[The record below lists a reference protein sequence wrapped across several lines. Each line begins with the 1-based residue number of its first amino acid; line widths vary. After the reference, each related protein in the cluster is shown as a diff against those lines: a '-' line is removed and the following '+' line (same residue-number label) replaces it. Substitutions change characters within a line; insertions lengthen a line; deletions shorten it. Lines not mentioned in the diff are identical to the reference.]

1 MFWIMHPDNYPFNDD
16 GFGVEVKPDEMG
28 TVEVI
33 SAAASVAAGADDL
46 TRPNFPPPSYS
57 PAVGASSSPSW
68 LDPSVAYASPDAAKS
83 TTRPFD
89 TTPRYRFATPDATRA
104 TQPGRRVTSY
114 SNGTFPNPVP
124 RFVVV
129 VVRCSNP
136 RPGLCAWGDALTVF
150 VETDANCES
159 TPVASIEGMGGA
171 IQMQPFE
178 GDDGKMRRFVA
189 IARLDRDGAASD
201 MQDGP
206 VRVTAVSYT
215 HLRAHET

>member
-89 TTPRYRFATPDATRA
+89 TTPEVPPQRRTR
-104 TQPGRRVTSY
+104 PGRRNRGGASLRTRMGPPQTRCRDSSLWWCDAAIRGRVCAHGETLRQSLWRL
-114 SNGTFPNPVP
+114 TLIVNPHLWHQSKVWAVQ
-124 RFVVV
+124 F
-129 VVRCSNP
+129 RCS
-136 RPGLCAWGDALTVF
+136 LSKETTV
-150 VETDANCES
+150 
-159 TPVASIEGMGGA
+159 
-171 IQMQPFE
+171 
-178 GDDGKMRRFVA
+178 R
-189 IARLDRDGAASD
+189 
-201 MQDGP
+201 
-206 VRVTAVSYT
+206 
-215 HLRAHET
+215 